1 MAEMKTVK
9 VIIDNRVRVDA
20 DEFERLC
27 RVDARMDALISY
39 INTYDHAV
47 KTGKISPRPLSKDAV
62 KAIIGMCDE

>member
-39 INTYDHAV
+39 INTY
-47 KTGKISPRPLSKDAV
+47 
-62 KAIIGMCDE
+62 E